1 MIIINIMCI
10 KNYLLNELAIYTI
23 NVRENILT
31 NISII
36 NTTKN
41 M

>member
-1 MIIINIMCI
+1 MCI